1 MKGKKIMSNFKR
13 KSVLTLAMMFLFA
26 AVFGVLNTTEAKA
39 WTNLTIG
46 QFDTVYEHN
55 GEKKVTYKLVLP
67 SSGKLTQITSVTA
80 RYVNFYIY
88 DASEKEIERLYG
100 EAANTYTYD
109 MDLIGG
115 EYYIVADSYW
125 DNTASNFKW
134 IFTPS
139 EESFNETQDE
149 RNNDLTNKYPIS
161 IGGTV
166 KGQFARNDD
175 VDYYGFSVKKTG
187 ALSLKLTAK
196 MAGMEISLLNDDG
209 NYNYKVS
216 DILKGTKTFTFQI
229 PKGSYTLMCSGKKT
243 GNYQFTSSFVSG
255 SSKVKL
261 TSVKNLKGGKLKATW
276 KKGKAVDGYEVQ
288 ISTSGNFDR
297 DATTKL
303 IKGAKK
309 TSFTFKELNISNNWN
324 TYTYYCRVRTYKE
337 KNKIKAYSEW
347 SNEKEVT
354 IKK

>member
-1 MKGKKIMSNFKR
+1 MSNFKR
-13 KSVLTLAMMFLFA
+13 KSALGLVITLLFVAVLGILKP
-26 AVFGVLNTTEAKA
+26 TEAKA

-46 QFDTVYEHN
+46 QFDTIYEHN
-55 GEKKVTYKLVLP
+55 GEKEVTYKLVLP
-67 SSGKLTQITSVTA
+67 SSGKLTQITSVTE
-80 RYVNFYIY
+80 RYIHFSIY
-88 DASEKEIERLYG
+88 DASENRIQDLSG
-100 EAANTYTYD
+100 DATNTYTYD

-115 EYYIVADSYW
+115 EYYIVAKSYW

-149 RNNDLTNKYPIS
+149 RNNDLTNKFPIA

-175 VDYYGFSVKKTG
+175 VDYYGFSVNKTG
-187 ALSLKLTAK
+187 TFSLKLAAK
-196 MAGMEISLLNDDG
+196 MEGMEISLLNDEG

-216 DILKGTKTFTFQI
+216 DISKGTKTYTFQI
-229 PKGSYTLMCSGKKT
+229 PKGNYSLMCSGEKT
-243 GNYQFTSSFVSG
+243 GNYQITTSFAG
-255 SSKVKL
+255 GPSKVKL

-288 ISTSGNFDR
+288 ISTSGDFDSNV
-297 DATTKL
+297 TSKL

-309 TSFTFKELNISNNWN
+309 TSFIFKGLNTWG
-324 TYTYYCRVRTYKE
+324 TYTYYCRVRAYKE

-347 SNEKEVT
+347 SNEKEIT